1 MKLWNEYARWRRGEA
16 KTDGLLRLL
25 DGWERLLKATTDLL
39 ALHADYSQWESF
51 ERLEAIHP
59 IVNPGF
65 PEVLRDN
72 ADNGERF
79 PFEGMETAK
88 CSNCKQCTSGLC
100 GALDFIESA
109 KEDEESAESCPF
121 YIPDEE
127 EAENQRKNP
136 ESYTFYTGD

>member
-1 MKLWNEYARWRRGEA
+1 MSTPVEDVFSRYEHSQVILLGELRRD
-16 KTDGLLRLL
+16 KDGRLVVEL
-25 DGWERLLKATTDLL
+25 NTRKENMPPLPAENLVMG
-39 ALHADYSQWESF
+39 
-51 ERLEAIHP
+51 I
-59 IVNPGF
+59 
-65 PEVLRDN
+65 RDN

-136 ESYTFYTGD
+136 ESYIFYTGDEP

>member
-1 MKLWNEYARWRRGEA
+1 MSTPVEDVFSRYEHSQVILLGELRRD
-16 KTDGLLRLL
+16 KDGRLVVEL
-25 DGWERLLKATTDLL
+25 NTRKENMPPLPAENLVMG
-39 ALHADYSQWESF
+39 
-51 ERLEAIHP
+51 I
-59 IVNPGF
+59 
-65 PEVLRDN
+65 RDN

-79 PFEGMETAK
+79 PFDGMETAK